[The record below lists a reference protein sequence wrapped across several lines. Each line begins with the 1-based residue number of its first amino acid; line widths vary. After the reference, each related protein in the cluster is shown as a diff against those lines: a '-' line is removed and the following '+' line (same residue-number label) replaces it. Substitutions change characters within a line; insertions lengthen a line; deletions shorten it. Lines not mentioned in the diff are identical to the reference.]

1 MEARTAEVSDTK
13 PRKRVAM
20 TLERLQER
28 YDRMKEQKRA
38 YMARRYE
45 NPEFRALKCAE
56 AKRRY
61 HARVPAARYN
71 NHKKNDEN

>member
-1 MEARTAEVSDTK
+1 MEARADKVSDTK
-13 PRKRVAM
+13 PQKRVPM
-20 TLERLQER
+20 TLERLQAR

-61 HARVPAARYN
+61 HARVPTARYN
-71 NHKKNDEN
+71 KTNDEN